1 MIGLLGRQPDRPAA
15 AKREIVLPQGN
26 MSPESPA
33 DQELGALNGA
43 EQSVHAVAGIE
54 LFHSIQDPVLI
65 VTPQGVIIDV
75 NRATLQAADKPRD
88 DIIGKGICEIIHG
101 GRWPHIECPLEE
113 FLLTCQGKS
122 EETKLPGLGGEY
134 RLTITPL
141 VDLEGNI
148 RSIML
153 QARSL
158 TREESSQ
165 FESMRTAQLA
175 AIGELAAG
183 VAHEVNNPING
194 IINFAQLLLD
204 DSEGESLQAEL
215 LQRIVKE
222 GERVATIIESLLSF
236 ARENENEFSDV
247 DFRQVID
254 ECLSLVDHQL
264 RKEGITVEKDYA
276 TEPCLVT
283 GNFMQLQ
290 QVVFNTINNS
300 RYALNERHTTVSPEK
315 KISIGCHPIEKE
327 GDAGTRVTIK
337 DLGTGIPQGIL
348 TKVFD
353 PFFTS
358 KPKGQGTGLG
368 LSISFGIIQNH
379 GGTLS
384 VDSILHKYTEMII
397 EIPHIKT

>member
-1 MIGLLGRQPDRPAA
+1 MSPKGKDSVKIDGL
-15 AKREIVLPQGN
+15 QGN
-26 MSPESPA
+26 
-33 DQELGALNGA
+33 D
-43 EQSVHAVAGIE
+43 QSVHAVAGIE

-65 VTPQGVIIDV
+65 VSPRGIIIDI
-75 NRATLQAADKPRD
+75 NRATLQAANKERD
-88 DIIGKGICEIIHG
+88 EIIGMGICEIIHG
-101 GRWPHIECPLEE
+101 GRWPHIKCPLEE
-113 FLLTCQGKS
+113 FLLTCRGKS
-122 EETKLPGLGGEY
+122 EDTKLPGLGGEY

-141 VDLEGNI
+141 VDPQENI

-153 QARSL
+153 QATNL
-158 TREESSQ
+158 TREESSK

-204 DSEGESLQAEL
+204 DTEQKSLQAEL
-215 LQRIVKE
+215 LQRIVVE
-222 GERVATIIESLLSF
+222 GERIATIIDSLLSF
-236 ARENENEFSDV
+236 ARDNENELSEV
-247 DFRQVID
+247 DLREVID

-264 RKEGITVEKDYA
+264 RKEGITIEKDFA
-276 TEPCLVT
+276 DIPCLVT

-290 QVVFNTINNS
+290 QVIFNTINNS
-300 RYALNERHTTVSPEK
+300 RYALNERYEGASPQKKLMIRCRLVKIDGVSC
-315 KISIGCHPIEKE
+315 IGVVI
-327 GDAGTRVTIK
+327 R

-348 TKVFD
+348 EKLFD

-384 VDSILHKYTEMII
+384 VDSVLNKYTDMII
-397 EIPHIKT
+397 EIPEVQQ

>member
-1 MIGLLGRQPDRPAA
+1 
-15 AKREIVLPQGN
+15 
-26 MSPESPA
+26 MSPKGNDSIQI
-33 DQELGALNGA
+33 DGLQGSG
-43 EQSVHAVAGIE
+43 QSVHAVAGIE

-65 VTPQGVIIDV
+65 VTPQGIIIDI
-75 NRATLQAADKPRD
+75 NRATLQAANKERD
-88 DIIGKGICEIIHG
+88 EIIGKGICEIIHG
-101 GRWPHIECPLEE
+101 GRWPHIQCPLEE
-113 FLLTCQGKS
+113 FLLTCRGKS
-122 EETKLPGLGGEY
+122 EDTKLPGLGGEY

-141 VDLEGNI
+141 VDPQENI

-153 QARSL
+153 QATNL
-158 TREESSQ
+158 TREESSK

-204 DSEGESLQAEL
+204 DTEKKSLQAEL
-215 LQRIVKE
+215 LQRIVVE
-222 GERVATIIESLLSF
+222 GERIATIIDSLLSF
-236 ARENENEFSDV
+236 ARDNENELSEV
-247 DFRQVID
+247 DLRDVID

-264 RKEGITVEKDYA
+264 RKEGITVEKDFA
-276 TEPCLVT
+276 DSPCLVT

-290 QVVFNTINNS
+290 QVIFNTINNS
-300 RYALNERHTTVSPEK
+300 RYALNERYEGAAPQK
-315 KISIGCHPIEKE
+315 KLIIRCRLVKIDGVNCIGVVI
-327 GDAGTRVTIK
+327 R

-348 TKVFD
+348 DKLFD

-368 LSISFGIIQNH
+368 LSISFGIIQKH

-384 VDSILHKYTEMII
+384 VDSVLNKYTDMII
-397 EIPHIKT
+397 EIPEAQ